1 MKIEE
6 ALVYYRTGH
15 KIRLQYPYVNE
26 NLGFIR
32 LQDIL
37 DPKEKKSCI
46 ITDLG
51 FLSNE
56 WEAEFVAGH
65 GHVTLWSK
73 DVPKTA
79 FIDKGY
85 TTSKLTEV
93 PKTGSC
99 ETWGSFDWKVTGR
112 LVTKSSVLNLGLDPM

>member
-15 KIRLQYPYVNE
+15 RIRLIYPYVNE
-26 NLGFIR
+26 NCGFMR
-32 LQDIL
+32 LQEIL
-37 DPKEKKSCI
+37 DPKERKSFM

-51 FLSNE
+51 YLSYE
-56 WEAEFVAGH
+56 WEVEFDVGPSH
-65 GHVTLWSK
+65 LGLWSK
-73 DVPKTA
+73 GIPETA

-99 ETWGSFDWKVTGR
+99 ETWGSFDWRVTGK
-112 LVTKSSVLNLGLDPM
+112 LNTKPSDSSLGLDPM

>member
-15 KIRLQYPYVNE
+15 RIRLLFPYVNE
-26 NLGFIR
+26 AWGYMTMMELY
-32 LQDIL
+32 
-37 DPKEKKSCI
+37 DPKERKSFI

-56 WEAEFVAGH
+56 WEVEFDVGPAHPG
-65 GHVTLWSK
+65 LWSK
-73 DVPKTA
+73 GELKTA

-85 TTSKLTEV
+85 TTSKLTEI

-112 LVTKSSVLNLGLDPM
+112 LVTKPSVLNLGLDPM

>member
-6 ALVYYRTGH
+6 ALVYFRTGH
-15 KIRLQYPYVNE
+15 RIRLQYPYINE
-26 NLGFIR
+26 NLGFMR
-32 LQDIL
+32 LQEIL
-37 DPKEKKSCI
+37 DPKARNSFI

-56 WEAEFVAGH
+56 WEVEFVIGH
-65 GHVTLWSK
+65 GHVTEWSK
-73 DVPKTA
+73 GKPGVA

-85 TTSKLTEV
+85 TTSKFTEI

-99 ETWGSFDWKVTGR
+99 ETWGSFDWRVTGK
-112 LVTKSSVLNLGLDPM
+112 LDPKPSDSSLGLDPM